1 VVITK
6 KNMTGLITIGILGII
21 MMMVPKIIKGAKEA
35 IRFAGRVLGWGIG
48 IVILYILITTLI

>member
-1 VVITK
+1 
-6 KNMTGLITIGILGII
+6 MTGLITIGILGII

-48 IVILYILITTLI
+48 ILIVYFIFTLLW